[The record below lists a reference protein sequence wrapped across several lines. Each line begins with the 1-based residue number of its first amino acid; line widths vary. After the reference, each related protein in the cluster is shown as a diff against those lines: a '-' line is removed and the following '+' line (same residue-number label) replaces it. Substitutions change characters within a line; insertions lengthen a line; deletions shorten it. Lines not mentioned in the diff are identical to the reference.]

1 MQLSPKSFCDQD
13 NMAAAMSLRIALA
26 IILVP
31 AVAASS
37 GDAFSNSL
45 LGGITP

>member
-1 MQLSPKSFCDQD
+1 
-13 NMAAAMSLRIALA
+13 MAAVMCLRIALA

-37 GDAFSNSL
+37 GGDAFSNSL
-45 LGGITP
+45 FAGITP